1 MKIDHWENPCVVLCG
16 MNTSWK
22 RAYFRKVLRS
32 LPRELWTRTS
42 SFVKNKNKEC
52 FYFTFECF
60 YLKTMIDV

>member
-22 RAYFRKVLRS
+22 RAYFHKVLRS

-42 SFVKNKNKEC
+42 SFVKNKKC

>member
-22 RAYFRKVLRS
+22 RAYFHKVLRS

-42 SFVKNKNKEC
+42 SFVKNKEFFGLPLSVLIVLESISK
-52 FYFTFECF
+52 
-60 YLKTMIDV
+60 L